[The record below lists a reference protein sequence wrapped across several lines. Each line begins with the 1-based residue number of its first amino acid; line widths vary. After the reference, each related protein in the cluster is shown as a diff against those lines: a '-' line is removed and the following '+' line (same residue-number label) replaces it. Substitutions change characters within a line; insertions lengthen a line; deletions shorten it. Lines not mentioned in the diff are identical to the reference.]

1 MNRGQGASEE
11 QERDRIGPL
20 RTRDMIPGDPHTF
33 SVMIT
38 EPWRMWV
45 SHIDVCL
52 CVGGLED
59 RQTQTWVHS
68 LIFYSLASVSL
79 SAESASCFLAD

>member
-1 MNRGQGASEE
+1 MRWWWSGAGDPEDNEQRSDSEELGQGASEE

-38 EPWRMWV
+38 EPWAPGT
-45 SHIDVCL
+45 
-52 CVGGLED
+52 GG
-59 RQTQTWVHS
+59 
-68 LIFYSLASVSL
+68 
-79 SAESASCFLAD
+79 CG